1 MLGTVALALMLAA
14 PAQAKGAAARASETK
29 RGNTALYKPKGPIF
43 SLIAA
48 PRLGIL
54 FVGGAQV
61 IQRVGFGAGMQ
72 FRVHGGRVGPF
83 RFGGEA
89 HFGHL
94 HFLEARDVPD
104 PNGGTARRYAALGHT
119 DFALGPSIQIVMG
132 PVFAELG
139 VAAGVGINTLVRP
152 TTAFPS
158 EEEDVT
164 NVSPMIRSGAH
175 IGVPIRNNSGIAI
188 GASIHK
194 YFSRTQVVAR
204 PDPENP
210 DQAPDTNP
218 FDLALEIIV
227 GYHYM
232 F

>member
-1 MLGTVALALMLAA
+1 MLVAAALVLSLAA
-14 PAQAKGAAARASETK
+14 PANAAAKASEAK
-29 RGNTALYKPKGPIF
+29 RGNTALYRRRGPVF
-43 SLIAA
+43 SVIAA

-72 FRVHGGRVGPF
+72 FRVHAGRVGPF
-83 RFGGEA
+83 RFGGEV

-94 HFLEARDVPD
+94 HFLERRDVPD

-119 DFALGPSIQIVMG
+119 DFALGPSIQIIMG
-132 PVFAELG
+132 PVFAEIGL
-139 VAAGVGINTLVRP
+139 AAGLGINTLVRP
-152 TTAFPS
+152 TSAFPS
-158 EEEDVT
+158 EEEDVV
-164 NVSPMIRSGAH
+164 NYSPMLRSGGH
-175 IGVPIRNNSGIAI
+175 IGVPIRNNQGIAI

-194 YFSRTQVVAR
+194 YFSRTQVVAQ
-204 PDPENP
+204 PDPNVP
-210 DQAPDTNP
+210 DQEPDTAP

-227 GYHYM
+227 GYHFM